1 MAKNIQNKINIDKSN
16 DVIAEWHDESHLNYF
31 MIKNTKLFKFL
42 IPDYCYPE
50 NYYEKIPGE
59 PKILALDKKHHS
71 IRNIFS
77 KKIILVNTVGG
88 LGNLLFQLFYA
99 YNIAFRF
106 NLNVAIGTNK
116 VDELRETPF
125 YYYLFDNILRVDTSN
140 IDDFYIVKEDKKH
153 FEDLMLNIPMNTNIY
168 LTGYFQSSYYF
179 DDNFDRIK
187 EHFNLEIQEIAKKI
201 FKKFNINNKKLISFH
216 VRGSDYI
223 NNDYHLL
230 LDESYYINCLKEID
244 LNDSY
249 VILFTDDIKY
259 ASKFNNYIDINIID
273 IIDSYIE
280 DKYKYLRNNPELSFF
295 LMSLCDNII
304 CANSTYS
311 LWASYFSN
319 AKKIFLPNKWFGNSG
334 PNDFNI
340 NELILNNNFKII
352 DF

>member
-1 MAKNIQNKINIDKSN
+1 M
-16 DVIAEWHDESHLNYF
+16 
-31 MIKNTKLFKFL
+31 
-42 IPDYCYPE
+42 
-50 NYYEKIPGE
+50 
-59 PKILALDKKHHS
+59 
-71 IRNIFS
+71 
-77 KKIILVNTVGG
+77 
-88 LGNLLFQLFYA
+88 GNLLFQLFYA
-99 YNIAFRF
+99 YNIAVRF

-201 FKKFNINNKKLISFH
+201 FKKFNKKNKKLISFH

-273 IIDSYIE
+273 IIDSYNE

-319 AKKIFLPNKWFGNSG
+319 AKNIFTK
-334 PNDFNI
+334 
-340 NELILNNNFKII
+340 
-352 DF
+352 

>member
-1 MAKNIQNKINIDKSN
+1 MSN

-140 IDDFYIVKEDKKH
+140 IDDFYIVKEDKKR

-168 LTGYFQSSYYF
+168 LTGFS
-179 DDNFDRIK
+179 I
-187 EHFNLEIQEIAKKI
+187 II
-201 FKKFNINNKKLISFH
+201 
-216 VRGSDYI
+216 
-223 NNDYHLL
+223 LL
-230 LDESYYINCLKEID
+230 
-244 LNDSY
+244 
-249 VILFTDDIKY
+249 
-259 ASKFNNYIDINIID
+259 
-273 IIDSYIE
+273 
-280 DKYKYLRNNPELSFF
+280 
-295 LMSLCDNII
+295 
-304 CANSTYS
+304 
-311 LWASYFSN
+311 W
-319 AKKIFLPNKWFGNSG
+319 
-334 PNDFNI
+334 
-340 NELILNNNFKII
+340 
-352 DF
+352 